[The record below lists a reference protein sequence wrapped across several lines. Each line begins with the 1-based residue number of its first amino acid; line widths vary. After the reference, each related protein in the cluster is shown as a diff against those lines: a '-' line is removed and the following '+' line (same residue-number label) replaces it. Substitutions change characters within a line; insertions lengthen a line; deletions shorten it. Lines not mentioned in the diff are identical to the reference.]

1 MGTCSKL
8 VFVPTAA
15 APRRAPSAVVGVG
28 RYTHAHALTVDR
40 HHATFNAFRLRTS
53 RVVRLVCLNF
63 ELSPMHE
70 GQCPLLLPLHLHG
83 MWQDVALMHQINPLH
98 RQIAG
103 SVLLGRVPEGALDY
117 RKAQSDVQKIELCH
131 TVQAIVNQ
139 PRHAAHST
147 AATSACDGRQGMHH
161 LPGTRPRTDP
171 VWVRL
176 PRRRGAGTRGM
187 PHRGSNARR
196 EGWQLLRMA
205 DVRNMQA
212 GFHRRDEA
220 WAAAREVARCAE
232 SA

>member
-1 MGTCSKL
+1 MLQCIESHARRT
-8 VFVPTAA
+8 VPSL
-15 APRRAPSAVVGVG
+15 APSASAWHVAS
-28 RYTHAHALTVDR
+28 HDEAHR
-40 HHATFNAFRLRTS
+40 SRCRTDAS
-53 RVVRLVCLNF
+53 DQPP
-63 ELSPMHE
+63 SPTNCRFSTARSSARRRTGLQE
-70 GQCPLLLPLHLHG
+70 
-83 MWQDVALMHQINPLH
+83 
-98 RQIAG
+98 
-103 SVLLGRVPEGALDY
+103 
-117 RKAQSDVQKIELCH
+117 AQSNVQKIELCH

-205 DVRNMQA
+205 DVRNVQA